1 MTDIN
6 VLENKVAY
14 IQKYLAKA
22 ERYLTYSQKQIEES
36 DDLRGAVER
45 YLYLLA
51 ESCISLAEAIVSFQ
65 NLRKPSYAREAFDI
79 LAEEKIL
86 PKAFTNEFGRIVG
99 FRNALAHDY
108 EELDFSIVYDVLH
121 NKLASIKQFLR
132 YVQDRFNLQ

>member
-1 MTDIN
+1 MTGLN

-65 NLRKPSYAREAFDI
+65 NLRKPSYAQEAFDI

-86 PKAFTNEFGRIVG
+86 PKGFTNEFGRIVG

-121 NKLASIKQFLR
+121 TKLDAIRQFLR